1 MRRGRLLIAGLAA
14 LVLSACATLPE
25 PVDDPK
31 ARYQEAVERLRAQ
44 TDWDASGRAAL
55 RTADDAGSL
64 SLEWRQRGETYQVD
78 LRAPLGA
85 GSARLEGGPEG
96 VWLTTSAGDR
106 EYAPD
111 PETLVAWF
119 TGYQVPVSALRYW
132 LRGLDA
138 PGPEVERLDLDP
150 AGRPERLHQAGW
162 EVVYRDWSQTNGLPL
177 PRRLDISRGEDSV
190 RVVIRDW
197 SLAP

>member
-1 MRRGRLLIAGLAA
+1 M
-14 LVLSACATLPE
+14 
-25 PVDDPK
+25 
-31 ARYQEAVERLRAQ
+31 
-44 TDWDASGRAAL
+44 
-55 RTADDAGSL
+55 
-64 SLEWRQRGETYQVD
+64 
-78 LRAPLGA
+78 
-85 GSARLEGGPEG
+85 
-96 VWLTTSAGDR
+96 
-106 EYAPD
+106 
-111 PETLVAWF
+111 AWF